1 MAATDGVVSRAT
13 LLNDEW
19 ARETSRK
26 DSLEKRGIT
35 VITTSGVL
43 VTLIFAFTSAVAK
56 GNSLGNFTLGEK
68 IAIAIALLFFVISAA
83 FGIATNTPRN
93 YAGVDYETLKQISTN
108 ETPQTPI
115 TELMWSDLV
124 DALATSRS
132 RNDTKAA
139 ALSLSIVFQTIAIFV
154 VAVTVM
160 IVII

>member
-1 MAATDGVVSRAT
+1 MADTVSRAT

-56 GNSLGNFTLGEK
+56 GHSLGNFTLGEK
-68 IAIAIALLFFVISAA
+68 IAVAVALFFFVVSAA

-93 YAGVDYETLKQISTN
+93 YAGVDYQTLKEIPA
-108 ETPQTPI
+108 EATPQTPI
-115 TELMWSDLV
+115 TALMWRDLV
-124 DALATSRS
+124 DTLATSRA

-139 ALSLSIVFQTIAIFV
+139 ALSVSIVFQTIAIFV
-154 VAVTVM
+154 VAVTIM

>member
-1 MAATDGVVSRAT
+1 MAISRAN

-43 VTLIFAFTSAVAK
+43 VTLVFAFTGAVAK
-56 GNSLGNFTLGEK
+56 GHNLGNFTLAEK
-68 IAIAIALLFFVISAA
+68 IAIAIALLCFVISAA

-93 YAGVDYETLKQISTN
+93 YAGVNYSDLKNMTA
-108 ETPQTPI
+108 EATV
-115 TELMWSDLV
+115 TEQMWIDLV
-124 DALATSRS
+124 DALETSRC
-132 RNDTKAA
+132 RNETKAV
-139 ALSLSIVFQTIAIFV
+139 ALSRSILFQTIAIFV

>member
-1 MAATDGVVSRAT
+1 MTISRGT

-19 ARETSRK
+19 TRETNRK

-56 GNSLGNFTLGEK
+56 GHKFGNFTLAEK

-93 YAGVDYETLKQISTN
+93 YAGVDYRELEDMT
-108 ETPQTPI
+108 EDTPI
-115 TELMWSDLV
+115 THEIWGDLV
-124 DALATSRS
+124 CALATSRD

-139 ALSLSIVFQTIAIFV
+139 ALSLSILFQTIAILV